1 MNFDTA
7 YARFLENAAQDMGK
21 EFKIT
26 RDTLVEGR
34 WVAMDAR
41 FDMSFERK
49 PFGLIPT
56 GNFTHSHEI
65 CLFVPM
71 KSLTAAEMEE
81 MLGYLAKVQDQ
92 QVKLD
97 KWHEFTM
104 LTLILLTENADK
116 TAVKALRKHQDERQ
130 YKVGGWSSARVVV
143 VDLSD
148 GKSHCN
154 KHGKPAQQ
162 RLQSSLKRISAK

>member
-1 MNFDTA
+1 MDFDTA
-7 YARFLENAAQDMGK
+7 FAQFLENAAQDMGK
-21 EFKIT
+21 DFTIT

-41 FDMSFERK
+41 FNMSFERK

-65 CLFVPM
+65 CLFIPM
-71 KSLTAAEMEE
+71 KTVQLAGLEE
-81 MLGYLAKVQDQ
+81 LLAYLAQVQER

-104 LTLILLTENADK
+104 LTLVIATEHADK
-116 TAVKALRKHQDERQ
+116 DAIKALRKHQDERQ
-130 YKVGGWSSARVVV
+130 YKVSGWSSARVVV
-143 VDLSD
+143 ANLSD

-162 RLQSSLKRISAK
+162 RLQSSLKRITAK